1 MKKKVLK
8 IGFIIFVSFVL
19 LFSLNN
25 NVNAASY
32 AELQAKYPQGK
43 YWNHVAQ
50 TGHNYKT
57 DGTHVGDKCNCETSV
72 TSTPCS
78 FHEGYAAPEGTV
90 DCNFFDG
97 GQQCLGFAR
106 RLYYEYYG
114 YCAPREGNDL
124 NINNL
129 QAGDI
134 LTYYQDNQYID
145 PTYGHTVW
153 VTGVSGDTIYIA
165 ECNWGNTCK
174 IDWNQRFLSKS
185 AITVYNIQKAPYKLD
200 TNADSEKPNI
210 TDYYID
216 MTNVTDSSF
225 VVKVKA
231 TDNVG
236 VTRMGCNVWTKND
249 QSDMYWQEGYY
260 NSGDGY
266 WIFQVN
272 KSKNGNANTNFY
284 VHAYVF
290 DAAGN
295 GNSVAFNAIP
305 MGCTVQNLGDF
316 TARISAKASNSFV
329 LGPNGTTESSII
341 GVKSK
346 NQSDSSQ
353 LWKFERRSDGAYTI
367 KNVKT
372 GMYLSVVGGK
382 DGDGTKFE
390 LSSGSTSSYSRQFY
404 IMDYNGGYRIVP
416 RCTRVMRSIDI
427 YGADFSESGV
437 VNLYVPYGMNNDAQT
452 FTLEKA
458 VTSITATSSMT
469 LEVGG
474 TKTISTTV
482 SPSDAYNK
490 KLSFTSGNTNVA
502 TVDANGKVTAKG
514 SGTTTITIKTTDGSN
529 ISKTC
534 NVTVENNNYANISYL
549 THIENVGY
557 ETLKSNGETA
567 GRPGAKLRL
576 EEIKIELDS
585 NVSGTIEY
593 RTHVQNVGWL
603 DYVTEGNY
611 SGTHGKG
618 LRLEAIQIR
627 LTGEI
632 ANYYDVYYRIHVEDE
647 GWLGWAMNNQKA
659 GSVGYA
665 KKLEGIQVVLVEK
678 GGTAPGTVGDS
689 LKRKVRPTESYSKGD
704 ITKDGLVDSAD
715 MATFLNIDDPTDME
729 FITCDMN
736 MDGFWNE
743 IDMDIMKDYYILNS
757 SPVISYTTHVQNVG
771 WQKYVSDGAMA
782 GTSNKGLRLEGI
794 KIKLDKVSDL
804 IPGSVKYST
813 HIQNIGWQDFR
824 YDDEMSGTSGKG
836 LRLEAI
842 KIELEGE
849 LAKVYDVYYRVH
861 AQNVGW
867 LGWAKNGQESGTAGF
882 GYRLEGIEIQLVEKD
897 APAPGSTIN
906 CFVKK

>member
-50 TGHNYKT
+50 TGHGYNGVVHY
-57 DGTHVGDKCNCETSV
+57 GSNCNCETSV

-78 FHEGYAAPEGTV
+78 YHNGYAAPVGDV
-90 DCNFFDG
+90 DCNYFDG
-97 GQQCLGFAR
+97 GQECLGFAR

-134 LTYYQDNQYID
+134 LTYYQDNQDIN

-185 AITVYNIQKAPYKLD
+185 AVTVYNIQKAPYELI
-200 TNADSEKPNI
+200 TNSDNEAPKISASVEFSMTADMYKI
-210 TDYYID
+210 
-216 MTNVTDSSF
+216 VA
-225 VVKVKA
+225 KVS
-231 TDNVG
+231 DNVG
-236 VTRMGCNVWTKND
+236 VTDVKFPTWTQGQSGNDAIWHQGIHNSSTGNWEYVVKKSEHNNVVD
-249 QSDMYWQEGYY
+249 LYY
-260 NSGDGY
+260 THVY
-266 WIFQVN
+266 
-272 KSKNGNANTNFY
+272 
-284 VHAYVF
+284 AY

-295 GNSVAFNAIP
+295 YAKYPIEYIP
-305 MGCTVQNLGDF
+305 MGSTVANLGNF
-316 TARISAKASNSFV
+316 TARITPKDNTNYAIGLSN
-329 LGPNGTTESSII
+329 TSS
-341 GVKSK
+341 GSDLLLKSK
-346 NQSDSSQ
+346 SQSDSSQ
-353 LWKFERRSDGAYTI
+353 LWKFTRNSNGYYTI
-367 KNVKT
+367 QNVST
-372 GMYLSVVGGK
+372 GLMMDVREAK
-382 DGDGTKFE
+382 DVNGARIQLWD
-390 LSSGSTSSYSRQFY
+390 SNTSAAQQFY
-404 IMDYNGGYRIVP
+404 IMNFNGSYRIVSN
-416 RCTRVMRSIDI
+416 CSSNLKGVDI
-427 YGADFSESGV
+427 YGGDFVDGTII
-437 VNLYVPYGMNNDAQT
+437 NLYSADRIDNNAQT
-452 FTLEKA
+452 LTFEKA

-514 SGTTTITIKTTDGSN
+514 SGTTTITVKTTDGSN

-557 ETLKSNGETA
+557 ETPKSNGETA

-678 GGTAPGTVGDS
+678 GGAAPGTVGDS